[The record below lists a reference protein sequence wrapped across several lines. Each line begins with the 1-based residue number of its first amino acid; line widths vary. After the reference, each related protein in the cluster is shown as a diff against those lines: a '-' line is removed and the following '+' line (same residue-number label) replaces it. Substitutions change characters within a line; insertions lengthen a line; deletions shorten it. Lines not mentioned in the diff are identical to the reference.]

1 MTEEEFERNVGGV
14 SRSGD
19 DAVSFSLTA
28 LCQMLLIVFKPVNV
42 AAWMFAFSRARHFE
56 DSTEVAFYGLI
67 SKWAFPPVI
76 TTYFVL

>member
-1 MTEEEFERNVGGV
+1 MTEEEFERNVGGFQEV
-14 SRSGD
+14 
-19 DAVSFSLTA
+19 VMMQCPLVWLLCVKCFSLY
-28 LCQMLLIVFKPVNV
+28 VNV